1 MQQKRVLALLMAA
14 VLCLCFL
21 SACGSNATYKV
32 KVLNSQGTPYTS
44 GVIVKFLQ
52 NGNQVAMQPVNE
64 NGVAEK
70 ELAKGD
76 YTVELVFT
84 DDSVSGY
91 CDPTKAVLSNKN
103 TSIELTLLSSISG
116 EGTDLYAT
124 SPVTGEGK
132 EYKAHHVSVGGTYVP
147 IEASERNYFL
157 FAPTQSGTY
166 KISAD
171 NSALKIGYYGSP
183 FFVQKEST
191 EEVIDNAF
199 TVSISDS
206 MIGTGNTG
214 TVVLVIGIDGGAEA
228 TNCILNVERIGDAE
242 HTLEDEPWT
251 EYKITHTPAPFTLD
265 LGGKELTYV
274 DIKGTTEAN
283 QVVYN
288 ETDGY
293 YHYGTAD
300 GPVVYMHLGKKAPY
314 VSLQTVIQGDGPM
327 GGAPIRRYFFDENG
341 DFIKRED
348 YSVILT
354 KYFEN
359 MDQNLGVYPLT
370 QDLIY
375 ILQNGCC
382 GWWDAESPDYILEGC
397 NPEIGWMFALCY
409 LA

>member
-1 MQQKRVLALLMAA
+1 M
-14 VLCLCFL
+14 
-21 SACGSNATYKV
+21 
-32 KVLNSQGTPYTS
+32 
-44 GVIVKFLQ
+44 
-52 NGNQVAMQPVNE
+52 
-64 NGVAEK
+64 
-70 ELAKGD
+70 
-76 YTVELVFT
+76 
-84 DDSVSGY
+84 
-91 CDPTKAVLSNKN
+91 
-103 TSIELTLLSSISG
+103 
-116 EGTDLYAT
+116 
-124 SPVTGEGK
+124 
-132 EYKAHHVSVGGTYVP
+132 
-147 IEASERNYFL
+147 
-157 FAPTQSGTY
+157 
-166 KISAD
+166 
-171 NSALKIGYYGSP
+171 
-183 FFVQKEST
+183 
-191 EEVIDNAF
+191 
-199 TVSISDS
+199 
-206 MIGTGNTG
+206 
-214 TVVLVIGIDGGAEA
+214 
-228 TNCILNVERIGDAE
+228 
-242 HTLEDEPWT
+242 
-251 EYKITHTPAPFTLD
+251 
-265 LGGKELTYV
+265 

-348 YSVILT
+348 YSEILT